1 MKLRGK
7 NVLVYGMGASGQ
19 EASKLLYCEGA
30 CVSIYDDDKRFCN
43 MFCYEKDPLKKK
55 YDLVVVSPGIKV
67 IGNDL
72 INSLNSTPVLSELDL
87 GYSFLK
93 GRIIAVT
100 GTNGKTTTC
109 SLLGKIFEEAYK
121 EVFVCGNIGLPICNI
136 AKKTTKKSISIVE
149 VSNFQL
155 ELTRNFAPD
164 VACVLNITEDH
175 IDRHGSFEEYKKV
188 KNKIFQH
195 KKTKAVINLDEN
207 ETLSLNFP
215 KKRRFFSKNVLEKG
229 AYVKNGYI
237 FCDRKKIMLKTE
249 VPLLGDKNLENVLAC
264 VAIARMFKIKPQVIR
279 KAIATFVPPSHRL
292 EFVGEVNGAKVYND
306 SKSTNVAC
314 TIMAI
319 DSLKKEQLIL
329 IVGGRNKDNDF
340 DKLFAVNFHA
350 KKIICFGEC
359 REELFKFAKKYN
371 FECEKFE
378 HMAEAVAYARE
389 IAEEKDTILFS
400 PACASFDEFSS
411 YSARGQRF
419 KELILGQE

>member
-19 EASKLLYCEGA
+19 EASKLLYMEGA

-43 MFCYEKDPLKKK
+43 MFCYEKEPLKKK

-67 IGNDL
+67 MGNEL
-72 INSLNSTPVLSELDL
+72 INSFNSTPVLSELDL
-87 GYSFLK
+87 GYSFMK
-93 GRIIAVT
+93 GRIIAIT

-109 SLLGKIFEEAYK
+109 SLLGKIFSEAGK
-121 EVFVCGNIGLPICNI
+121 ETFVCGNIGLPICNI
-136 AKKTTKKSISIVE
+136 APKTTKNSISIVE

-155 ELTRNFAPD
+155 ELSRNFKPD

-175 IDRHGSFEEYKKV
+175 IDRHGSFEEYKKI

-195 KKTKAVINLDEN
+195 KKTRAVINLDEN
-207 ETLSLNFP
+207 ESLSLNFP

-249 VPLLGDKNLENVLAC
+249 VPILGDKNLENVLAC
-264 VAIARMFKIKPQVIR
+264 VMIARMFKLKPQVIR

-292 EFVGEVNGAKVYND
+292 EFVGKVNGAKVYND

-314 TIMAI
+314 TAMAI
-319 DSLKKEQLIL
+319 DCLKKEKIIL
-329 IVGGRNKDNDF
+329 LVGGRNKGNDF
-340 DKLFAVNFHA
+340 DKLFALNFNA

-359 REELFKFAKKYN
+359 REELFALAKKYN
-371 FECEKFE
+371 FESAAFDT
-378 HMAEAVAYARE
+378 MAEATAFARE
-389 IAEEKDTILFS
+389 IAQENDVILFS

-419 KELILGQE
+419 KELIMGQE